1 MTPSLIALDWGTSS
15 LRGYLLGESGE
26 VLQSRHAERGILKVA
41 DGAFVQT
48 YLEFCADW
56 LTRYGDL
63 PAIASGMI
71 GSKQGWKE
79 APYVAAPA
87 SLGQVAVALTKVD
100 IPGYRPLHIVPG
112 VSYRDVRGLP
122 DVMRGE
128 ETQLFGALAGG
139 DGTRR
144 SFVLPGT
151 HSKWAVAGPSGIERF
166 STFMTGEVF
175 AVLRAHSILG
185 RLMPATSVVAVD
197 DGFRCGADASL
208 RGGGGGLLNRLF
220 STRTLGLFN
229 DVLAAEL
236 ASYLSGLLIGEEI
249 FAARSAGLLDAAS
262 AVGIIA
268 DAALADFYRVVLE
281 MADVRSV
288 VLPADLAA
296 GGLWRIAKAA
306 GIQGRSRFS
315 GR

>member
-1 MTPSLIALDWGTSS
+1 MTPALIALDWGTSS
-15 LRGYLLGESGE
+15 LRGYLLGENGE
-26 VLQSRHAERGILKVA
+26 VLESRHADRGILRVA
-41 DGAFVQT
+41 EGAFART

-56 LTRYGDL
+56 LSQQGEV

-87 SLGQVAVALTKVD
+87 SLGQMAAALTSVD
-100 IPGYRPLHIVPG
+100 VPGHRPLHIVPG
-112 VSYRDVRGLP
+112 VSYRDPHGLP

-128 ETQLFGALAGG
+128 ETQLFGALA
-139 DGTRR
+139 DGSGAAR

-151 HSKWAVAGPSGIERF
+151 HSKWALAGPSGIERF

-185 RLMPATSVVAVD
+185 RLMLEGATVAAD
-197 DGFRCGADASL
+197 DGFRRGANAAL
-208 RGGGGGLLNRLF
+208 GGEGGGLLHRLF
-220 STRTLGLFN
+220 SVRTLGLFN
-229 DVLAAEL
+229 DLPAAEL

-249 FAARSAGLLDAAS
+249 FAARSAGLFDDAG

-268 DAALADFYRVVLE
+268 DATLADLYRIVLA
-281 MADVRSV
+281 MADVESV

-296 GGLWRIAKAA
+296 AGLWRLAKAA
-306 GIQGRSRFS
+306 GIV
-315 GR
+315 

>member
-1 MTPSLIALDWGTSS
+1 MNVRPALIALDWGTSS

-26 VLQSRHAERGILKVA
+26 VLQSRHADRGILKVA
-41 DGAFVQT
+41 NGAFVQT

-56 LTRYGDL
+56 LQQHGEL

-87 SLGQVAVALTKVD
+87 SLRQVAVALTGVD

-112 VSYRDVRGLP
+112 VSYRDQQGLP

-128 ETQLFGALAGG
+128 ETQLIGALARG
-139 DGTRR
+139 DGATH

-185 RLMPATSVVAVD
+185 KLMPDACIVAAD
-197 DGFRCGADASL
+197 DGFRRGADAAL
-208 RGGGGGLLNRLF
+208 HGGGGGLLHRLF
-220 STRTLGLFN
+220 SARTLGLFN
-229 DVLAAEL
+229 ETPATEL

-249 FAARSAGLLDAAS
+249 FAARGAGLLDDAGV
-262 AVGIIA
+262 VGIVA
-268 DAALADFYRVVLE
+268 DPALADFYRIVLAI
-281 MADVRSV
+281 ADVESV

-296 GGLWRIAKAA
+296 AGLWQIAKAA
-306 GIQGRSRFS
+306 GIA
-315 GR
+315 